1 MSPLDQVVQLS
12 RAIGE
17 PALDAVILGEGNT
30 SMRCDAETFWV
41 KGSGCSLGSMAA
53 GDFVKLRFAPLLA
66 LLDGGPCDEA
76 RLQQVYADAKVDPA
90 HPRRPSVEAVFHA
103 LALTYGG
110 VNVCAHTHPT
120 AVLGLVCNPRWR
132 ELNRGRLCPDEA
144 VVTGRESVLV
154 DYVDPGVELAR
165 AIKRGIDAH
174 VEKHGETPKV
184 VLMRNHGFIALA
196 KSTTE
201 ALAITAMGVK
211 AARLRA
217 IAAASGGLHPLEDS
231 VVAHLLARP
240 DEKHRQKVLGI

>member
-1 MSPLDQVVQLS
+1 MSHELGAPGNDY
-12 RAIGE
+12 A
-17 PALDAVILGEGNT
+17 ILGEGNT
-30 SMRCDAETFWV
+30 SLRCDAETFWV
-41 KGSGCSLGSMAA
+41 KGSGCSLGTMGA

-66 LLDGGPCDEA
+66 LLDGGACDEA

-110 VNVCAHTHPT
+110 VNAVAHTHPT
-120 AVLGLVCNPRWR
+120 AVLGLVCSPQWR

-144 VVTGRESVLV
+144 VVTGRESVLI
-154 DYVDPGVELAR
+154 DYIDPGVELAR
-165 AIKRGIDAH
+165 AIKRGIDGYCQ
-174 VEKHGETPKV
+174 KHGETPKV
-184 VLMRNHGFIALA
+184 VLMRNHGFIALG
-196 KSTTE
+196 KSTGE

-211 AARLRA
+211 AARFRA
-217 IAAASGGLHPLEDS
+217 IAAASGGLHPLDES